1 MKSEPTP
8 FRIADVEWPTM
19 ALVVL
24 VYFFWFLLISQL
36 SEHPVKIAPL
46 LIVLLTLHASLV
58 HEITH
63 GHPTRWIWFN
73 TILAWSPIGLI
84 FPYHL
89 FRRLHLQHHKDKLL
103 TIPDTDPES
112 FFHCPLK
119 WQRKC
124 RFVKAV
130 YWCNMTLFG
139 RLVIGPLLSIFQVLM
154 HFASEL
160 AGAYSMRVAFVWC
173 LHFSACAGVI
183 LIVWQMSDGRVSLYL
198 ACAYIAHGLLGLR
211 SFFEHRTAEDPLHRI
226 VVVESCWFFKLL
238 FLSNN
243 FHATH
248 HQHPGIPWYKVEKR
262 YRQEKEQVLEANG
275 NFFYSGYSDWL
286 QYLFKPISS
295 PVYPLNLTKKSN
307 P

>member
-211 SFFEHRTAEDPLHRI
+211 SFSNTALRKI
-226 VVVESCWFFKLL
+226 RYIGSWWSSRVGFLNFCFFQITFMPPTINTPE
-238 FLSNN
+238 FLGIRWKNAIGKRKN
-243 FHATH
+243 RFLKPMATSSTVATATGYNTCLN
-248 HQHPGIPWYKVEKR
+248 Q
-262 YRQEKEQVLEANG
+262 YR
-275 NFFYSGYSDWL
+275 L
-286 QYLFKPISS
+286 QS
-295 PVYPLNLTKKSN
+295 TH
-307 P
+307 